1 MKTAHTRKIAWIL
14 QVIISRSARDI
25 PQPQGRLALV
35 KFQLRLR
42 LKITTPYKVSN
53 ARIVLPYIALVA
65 LNVAFFKSDFAFWV
79 NNERWRW
86 LRRVSFTSSTETEN
100 WTISFILQQ
109 MIKML
114 VSDSYIPE
122 IMCLP
127 ANIVHH
133 TISLTSHEQFG
144 L

>member
-14 QVIISRSARDI
+14 QVIISRSAREI
-25 PQPQGRLALV
+25 PQGRLVALV

-42 LKITTPYKVSN
+42 LKIITPYNVSN

-86 LRRVSFTSSTETEN
+86 LRRVSFTS
-100 WTISFILQQ
+100 
-109 MIKML
+109 
-114 VSDSYIPE
+114 
-122 IMCLP
+122 
-127 ANIVHH
+127 
-133 TISLTSHEQFG
+133 
-144 L
+144 